1 MDNTRRIF
9 FFVATIISA
18 LLLVALLGRAN
29 YPLDAFQIQVSVG
42 FHNFGRSEFH
52 FPPFGFVRART
63 HFSPLGLVVSLQ
75 GVDLEGLRGLI
86 FSGMSQEQ
94 IYERFLYP
102 ARKIALG
109 FAIWLLFLAFLGGAL
124 ATILL
129 GPGDKKSLL
138 GGGGSGLLVM
148 FLLLALTIYTFSPA
162 GFENLEY
169 RGMLQA
175 APWMIDLAQEAFT
188 GVEGL
193 AEHVQVMS
201 SNLYTLLRQVEN
213 LGQVELEDTDLKVL
227 HVSDIHNNPV
237 ALGLVE
243 RIVDTF
249 AVDLV
254 IDTGDITDFGT
265 PLEAELLGRLDDW
278 PVPYLIALGN
288 HDSPTIAQHLADI
301 PAVTLLRGELVEIS
315 GLGILGVPDPA
326 ADRATMTPA
335 SPTELEIATLQMED
349 LLLKHR
355 PDLLVTH
362 DWRLAK
368 SFVGQ
373 VPIILHGHTHS
384 PSIGEVEGT
393 IVSNAGTT
401 GGAGI
406 RGLQSREE
414 IPNTL
419 IMLHLSRGEGGWR
432 VLAADT
438 IYFYYRQAGFEFR
451 RTIFSSPEGGD
462 EAEEDASFFGP

>member
-1 MDNTRRIF
+1 M
-9 FFVATIISA
+9 
-18 LLLVALLGRAN
+18 
-29 YPLDAFQIQVSVG
+29 
-42 FHNFGRSEFH
+42 
-52 FPPFGFVRART
+52 
-63 HFSPLGLVVSLQ
+63 
-75 GVDLEGLRGLI
+75 
-86 FSGMSQEQ
+86 
-94 IYERFLYP
+94 
-102 ARKIALG
+102 
-109 FAIWLLFLAFLGGAL
+109 

-315 GLGILGVPDPA
+315 GLGILVF
-326 ADRATMTPA
+326 RTRR
-335 SPTELEIATLQMED
+335 PT
-349 LLLKHR
+349 
-355 PDLLVTH
+355 
-362 DWRLAK
+362 
-368 SFVGQ
+368 
-373 VPIILHGHTHS
+373 
-384 PSIGEVEGT
+384 
-393 IVSNAGTT
+393 
-401 GGAGI
+401 
-406 RGLQSREE
+406 GLQ
-414 IPNTL
+414 
-419 IMLHLSRGEGGWR
+419 
-432 VLAADT
+432 
-438 IYFYYRQAGFEFR
+438 
-451 RTIFSSPEGGD
+451 
-462 EAEEDASFFGP
+462 